1 MDNDANVAAFGEARL
16 GAGSGR
22 NPVFYVTLGS
32 GVGGGLSLL
41 GEPLRAAVAEA
52 LPPMVM
58 EAFQPAPGICLAT
71 LREDAVPVGALLL
84 AGALG

>member
-1 MDNDANVAAFGEARL
+1 
-16 GAGSGR
+16 
-22 NPVFYVTLGS
+22 
-32 GVGGGLSLL
+32 L

-52 LPPMVM
+52 LPPFVM
-58 EAFQPAPGICLAT
+58 DAFQPPPAIALAT